1 MVKKTIQLL
10 KNLSLII
17 LDTEAMET
25 EPISKQNGV
34 NGEVSASWF
43 EQPAGKKEQQVEDSD
58 EEVVVLGD

>member
-1 MVKKTIQLL
+1 M
-10 KNLSLII
+10 SLII